1 MGNKWF
7 NNEGCNRCFAATH
20 LNLHTKTETILE
32 DSAEKGEGRSPAVVA
47 TNSSSRRKIPSFA
60 GLQKLPH
67 IIKKFQSSLPLL
79 HVGSSLKL
87 VVKPRFATAT
97 PRSLEPHRSR
107 RCRPPAL
114 PFCSTPEME
123 QRPVV

>member
-1 MGNKWF
+1 MLGDAV
-7 NNEGCNRCFAATH
+7 R
-20 LNLHTKTETILE
+20 
-32 DSAEKGEGRSPAVVA
+32 KGKVEVQAVVA

-60 GLQKLPH
+60 GLQKLLH
-67 IIKKFQSSLPLL
+67 IIKFQSSLPLL

-87 VVKPRFATAT
+87 VVIPRFATAT
-97 PRSLEPHRSR
+97 PRSPEPHRSR